1 MSDDKRQSRAN
12 ARFFRDAIRK
22 RCNGRCEVCDFFC
35 HPIMNI
41 HHVKPV
47 SKGGT
52 GFPQN
57 LIALCPNCHTT
68 IHRLKDTEKE
78 GDEIGLALIAS
89 WIEIAYKPEQI
100 RLLGSVAFE
109 TAEHKDGKWIANNSP
124 LWWE

>member
-1 MSDDKRQSRAN
+1 MTDERRQSRAD
-12 ARFFRDAIRK
+12 AKFFRDAIRK
-22 RCNGRCEVCDFFC
+22 RSNGHCEVCGFFC

-47 SKGGT
+47 SKGGN
-52 GFPQN
+52 GMPEN

-78 GDEIGLALIAS
+78 GDDQALELIGS
-89 WIEIAYKPEQI
+89 WIEITYTSEEM

-124 LWWE
+124 LLGG